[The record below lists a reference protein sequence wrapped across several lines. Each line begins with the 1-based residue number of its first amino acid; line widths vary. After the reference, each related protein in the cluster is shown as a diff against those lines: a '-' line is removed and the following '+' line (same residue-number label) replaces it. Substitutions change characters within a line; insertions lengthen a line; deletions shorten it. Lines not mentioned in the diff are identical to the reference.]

1 MLASLELLSVVAA
14 GVGGEPVS
22 RVLISVGGGD
32 EGILETLIGLASHN
46 TRMKLTAPWAA
57 PAKVA

>member
-1 MLASLELLSVVAA
+1 VLASLELLSVAAA
-14 GVGGEPVS
+14 GVGVELVS
-22 RVLISVGGGD
+22 RVIGVGGGD
-32 EGILETLIGLASHN
+32 DGILETLIGLASHN

>member
-1 MLASLELLSVVAA
+1 MLASLELLSVAAA
-14 GVGGEPVS
+14 GVGVELVS
-22 RVLISVGGGD
+22 RVIGVGGGD
-32 EGILETLIGLASHN
+32 DGILETLIGLASHN

>member
-1 MLASLELLSVVAA
+1 VLASLELLSVAAVGA
-14 GVGGEPVS
+14 GVALVS
-22 RVLISVGGGD
+22 RVLIGVGGGD

-57 PAKVA
+57 PAKVE